1 MISLK
6 DFFRNPESTGYSLSP
21 NGEYFAFMMPWEN
34 RLNVFVE
41 KIGDDEI
48 IRVTNET
55 MRDVA
60 EYYWANNERI
70 VYLKDNAGDEN
81 FRLFAVNID
90 GSNNTDLTPF
100 EKVTVEIIDDL
111 DENDE
116 EMIIAMNKRD
126 ATLFDVYR
134 INVISGKMELV
145 AENPG
150 NITSWLTDHEGRL
163 RIAMTTDGVNS
174 SLLYRKTESEEFKLI
189 TTCNFKEALQPLMFT
204 FDNKFIYA
212 RSNIGRDKASIVKYD
227 VENNRELELVYEHS
241 EVDVDELL
249 SSKKRKTITGVSF
262 ITGKRN
268 YYFFDEQR
276 KELQERLEKNL
287 PGYEVVIADQN
298 KDEDKILV
306 RTYSDRSR
314 GAYYF
319 YDLAANEFLK
329 IADVSPWL
337 EENLLAEM
345 KPIKYRSR
353 DGLVINGYL
362 TLPPT
367 SEPKDLPSVIIV
379 HGGPWARDCWGFNP
393 EVQFL
398 TSRGYA
404 VLQINYRGSLGYG
417 RKFWEAGFREWGRK
431 MQNDITDGV
440 NWLVSEGIA
449 DKNKIGIYGGSYGGY
464 AVLAGLAFT
473 PELYACG
480 VDYVGVSNLFT
491 FMDSIPP
498 YWKPYLDM
506 FHEMVGDPETDRDI
520 FKETSPVFHADK
532 IKVPLLIAQG
542 ANDPRVAKTES
553 DQIVDALTKRGID
566 VPYIV
571 KDNEGHGF
579 HNEENKFEFYRAM
592 EEFLGRHLGGKVEN
606 VK

>member
-55 MRDVA
+55 LRDVA

-174 SLLYRKTESEEFKLI
+174 SLLYRKAESEEFKLI

-542 ANDPRVAKTES
+542 ANDPRVARTES

>member
-174 SLLYRKTESEEFKLI
+174 SLLYRKAESEEFKLI

-542 ANDPRVAKTES
+542 ANDPRVARTES

>member
-1 MISLK
+1 MK
-6 DFFRNPESTGYSLSP
+6 DFFRNPESIGYSLSP

-41 KIGDDEI
+41 KIGNDEI

-55 MRDVA
+55 SRDVA

-90 GSNNTDLTPF
+90 GSNETELTPF
-100 EKVTVEIIDDL
+100 DKVNVEIIDDL
-111 DENDE
+111 EENDE

-126 ATLFDVYR
+126 ATVFDVYR
-134 INVISGKMELV
+134 INVISGKMDLI

-212 RSNIGRDKASIVKYD
+212 RSNLGRDKSSIVKYD
-227 VENNRELELVYEHS
+227 VENNKELELIYEHP
-241 EVDVDELL
+241 EVDVDDLL

-262 ITGKRN
+262 ITEKRN

-276 KELQERLEKNL
+276 KKLQEYLEENL

-298 KDEDKILV
+298 KNENKILV
-306 RTYSDRSR
+306 RTNSDRSR

-319 YDLAANEFLK
+319 YDLTANEFLK
-329 IADVSPWL
+329 IADISPWL
-337 EENLLAEM
+337 DENLLAEM
-345 KPIKYRSR
+345 KPIKYKSR
-353 DGLVINGYL
+353 DGLMIHGYL
-362 TLPPT
+362 TLPQNT
-367 SEPKDLPSVIIV
+367 GAGELPAVINV
-379 HGGPWARDCWGFNP
+379 HGGPWARDSWGFNP

-398 TSRGYA
+398 AERGYA

-417 RKFWEAGFREWGRK
+417 RRFWEAGFKQWGRK

-440 NWLVSEGIA
+440 NWLVSKGIA

-480 VDYVGVSNLFT
+480 VDYVGISNLFT
-491 FMDSIPP
+491 FMNSIPP
-498 YWKPYLDM
+498 YWKPFLDM
-506 FHEMVGDPETDRDI
+506 FYEMVGNPEADKEM
-520 FKETSPVFHADK
+520 FKQASPVFHVDK
-532 IKVPLLIAQG
+532 IKTPLLIAQG
-542 ANDPRVAKTES
+542 ANDPRVAKSES
-553 DQIVDALTKRGID
+553 DQIVEALKKRGID

-592 EEFLGRHLGGKVEN
+592 EEFLGRHLGGKVE
-606 VK
+606 KEGRW